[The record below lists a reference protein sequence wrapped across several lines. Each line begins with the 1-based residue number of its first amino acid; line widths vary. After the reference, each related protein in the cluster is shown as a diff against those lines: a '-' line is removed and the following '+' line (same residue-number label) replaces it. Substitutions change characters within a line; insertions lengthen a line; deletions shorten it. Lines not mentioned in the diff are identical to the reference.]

1 MDKISNLTLPL
12 LPVRDLVI
20 FPYMM
25 IPVFI
30 GREKSINALEK
41 TISNKTDI
49 VLASQKEAKIND
61 PAPDQIYEIGTLA
74 SIVQHLRLPD
84 GTVKTILEGKQRVT
98 IKKYVDTKHCLM
110 VEVETLVEKS
120 QSGMESEALL
130 RTVYTSVENYVKLN
144 KHIPSEAM
152 AKISTIDNCGEL
164 ADVIASQLNLRF
176 EDKQRILEL
185 VESVPRLKEVLKLIT
200 REIQILKVEK
210 KIRTRV
216 KEQME
221 RSQKE
226 YYLNEQLQ
234 AIQKELGDKDDFHNE
249 VKSLEERGSKKKWSD
264 TVSQRFKKEIQK
276 LKMMSP
282 MSAEATVVRNY
293 VDWFLD
299 LPWGNFVQEK
309 NSIGKAQGILD
320 ADHWGLKKV
329 KERIIEYLAVRRLSQ
344 NTKSPVICFV
354 GPPGVGKTSLA
365 QSIARCL
372 NRPFA
377 RISLGGV
384 QDEAE
389 LRGHRKTYVGSM
401 PGKIVQA
408 LKKVKKGNPVILLDE
423 VDKMGMSSFR
433 GDPSSALLEV
443 LDPEQNHTFQDH
455 YLEVDYDLSSVF
467 FICTANS
474 THSLKGPLLDRME
487 LIPIEGYIEEEKIHI
502 AKRHLISRQ
511 KKRHGLS
518 GYKLDMPDT
527 MLKEIIAYYT
537 KEAGV
542 RQLERTLASIFR
554 KFAKNIVIQKE
565 KGADKSAKKNQPKMK
580 QKTKSKGP
588 VKTIK
593 LTSRKEL
600 EEMLGPRKCR
610 FTELENSSMVGL
622 TNGLAWTETGGDT
635 LAVETLVIPGTG
647 KYNLT
652 GQLGDV
658 MKESCSASLSFVRS
672 LSLLFNLDNKY
683 FKNHDFHI
691 HVPEGAI
698 PKDGPSAGVAIIT
711 SLISAILRIPVK
723 NTVAMTGE
731 ITLRGRVLPI
741 GGLKAKVLAAHRAHI
756 KTVIIPQD
764 NQKDLKNIPAKVL
777 KDIKIIPVEQ
787 VDKVLMEA
795 LEIDS
800 ADKIFK
806 TLHKT
811 WPKKTSF
818 AGKGKSSHQKAL

>member
-1 MDKISNLTLPL
+1 MNNSEKLVLPL
-12 LPVRDLVI
+12 LPLRDLVI

-41 TISNKTDI
+41 TISDKTDI
-49 VLASQKEAKIND
+49 VLASQKEAKVNN

-84 GTVKTILEGKQRVT
+84 GTVKTILEGKQRVL
-98 IKKYVDTKHCLM
+98 IKKYIEQERCLM
-110 VEVETLVEKS
+110 VEVETLSEPNVK
-120 QSGMESEALL
+120 GMESEALL

-152 AKISTIDNCGEL
+152 AKISTVDDCGEL

-176 EDKQRILEL
+176 EDKQKILEVL
-185 VESVPRLKEVLKLIT
+185 DPVLRLKEVLKLIT
-200 REIQILKVEK
+200 REIQILKVER

-221 RSQKE
+221 KTQKE

-234 AIQKELGDKDDFHNE
+234 AIQKELGDKDDFHTEIKN
-249 VKSLEERGSKKKWSD
+249 LEERGKKKKWSAKAEE
-264 TVSQRFKKEIQK
+264 RFKKEIQK

-282 MSAEATVVRNY
+282 MSAETTVIRNY
-293 VDWFLD
+293 VDWLLD
-299 LPWGNFVQEK
+299 LPWQDFAKEK
-309 NSIGKAQGILD
+309 NSIKSAQEILD

-329 KERIIEYLAVRRLSQ
+329 KERIIEYLAVRSLSQ
-344 NTKSPVICFV
+344 SSRSPVICFV

-365 QSIARCL
+365 QSIAKCL

-401 PGKIVQA
+401 PGKIIQA

-423 VDKMGMSSFR
+423 VDKMGIGSFR

-455 YLEVDYDLSSVF
+455 YIELDYDLSSALF
-467 FICTANS
+467 LCTANS
-474 THSLKGPLLDRME
+474 IHNLKGPLLDRME
-487 LIPIEGYIEEEKIHI
+487 LIPIEGYIEEEKINI
-502 AKRHLISRQ
+502 AQRHLIPRQ
-511 KKRHGLS
+511 MNRHGLKPYS
-518 GYKLDMPDT
+518 LDLSDSV
-527 MLKEIIAYYT
+527 LKEMIAYYT
-537 KEAGV
+537 REAGV
-542 RQLERTLASIFR
+542 RQLERTLASVFR
-554 KFAKNIVIQKE
+554 KFAKEIVTE
-565 KGADKSAKKNQPKMK
+565 RDKSQSENKKLKK
-580 QKTKSKGP
+580 SRFKKSSKTLQLKD
-588 VKTIK
+588 
-593 LTSRKEL
+593 RKKL
-600 EEMLGPRKCR
+600 EEMLGPRKFR
-610 FTELENSSMVGL
+610 FMELETNSMVGL

-635 LAVETLVIPGTG
+635 LAVETLVFPGTG
-647 KYNLT
+647 KYTLT

-658 MKESCSASLSFVRS
+658 MKESCSAGLSFVRS
-672 LSLLFNLDNKY
+672 LSPLFNLDSKY

-698 PKDGPSAGVAIIT
+698 PKDGPSAGVAIVT
-711 SLISAILRIPVK
+711 SLVSAVLRIPVR

-741 GGLKAKVLAAHRAHI
+741 GGLKEKTLAAHRAHI
-756 KTVIIPQD
+756 KTVIFPKD
-764 NQKDLKNIPAKVL
+764 NEKDLKDIPKQVL
-777 KDIKIIPVEQ
+777 KDIKLIPVEQ
-787 VDKVLMEA
+787 VDQVLMTA
-795 LEIDS
+795 LEMSS

-806 TLHKT
+806 NLDKT
-811 WPKKTSF
+811 WHERLAISKK
-818 AGKGKSSHQKAL
+818 AGRSIRPS

>member
-1 MDKISNLTLPL
+1 MDKDSKLTLPL
-12 LPVRDLVI
+12 LPLRDLVI

-25 IPVFI
+25 IPIFV

-41 TISNKTDI
+41 TITNKTDI

-61 PAPDQIYEIGTLA
+61 PKSDQIYEIGTLA

-84 GTVKTILEGKQRVT
+84 GTVKTILEGRRRVL
-98 IKKYVDTKHCLM
+98 IKKYVDTKYCLM
-110 VEVETLVEKS
+110 VEVELLSEKPPK
-120 QSGMESEALL
+120 GMEAEALL
-130 RTVYTSVENYVKLN
+130 RTVYSSVENYLKLN

-152 AKISTIDNCGEL
+152 ATISTIKDCGKL
-164 ADVIASQLNLRF
+164 ADVIASHLNLRF
-176 EDKQRILEL
+176 EDKQKILEIINS
-185 VESVPRLKEVLKLIT
+185 VERLKEVLKLIT

-221 RSQKE
+221 QSQKE

-234 AIQKELGDKDDFHNE
+234 AIQKELGDKSDFHNE
-249 VKSLEERGSKKKWSD
+249 IKSLQERAEGKKWNQVVSD
-264 TVSQRFKKEIQK
+264 KFKKELNK

-293 VDWFLD
+293 LDWLLD
-299 LPWGNFVQEK
+299 LPWEDFVQEK
-309 NSIGKAQGILD
+309 NNIKKAQEILD

-329 KERIIEYLAVRRLSQ
+329 KERITEYLAVRHLSK
-344 NTKSPVICFV
+344 NSKSPVICFV

-365 QSIARCL
+365 QSIAKCL

-423 VDKMGMSSFR
+423 VDKMGSGAFR
-433 GDPSSALLEV
+433 GDPSAALLEV

-455 YLEVDYDLSSVF
+455 YLEVDYDLSPVLF
-467 FICTANS
+467 VCTANS
-474 THSLKGPLLDRME
+474 LHSLRGPLLDRME
-487 LIPIEGYIEEEKIHI
+487 HISIEGYIEEEKRHI
-502 AKRHLISRQ
+502 ARRHLIPRQ
-511 KKRHGLS
+511 MKRHGLVNQELELS
-518 GYKLDMPDT
+518 DNL
-527 MLKEIIAYYT
+527 LQEIISYYT

-542 RQLERTLASIFR
+542 RQLERVLASIFR
-554 KFAKNIVIQKE
+554 KFAKQIVIDKE
-565 KGADKSAKKNQPKMK
+565 KSDKPESSKK
-580 QKTKSKGP
+580 
-588 VKTIK
+588 IK
-593 LTSRKEL
+593 KLKLNTRKEL
-600 EEMLGPRKCR
+600 EEMLGPRKFR
-610 FTELENSSMVGL
+610 FTEVENDSMIGL
-622 TNGLAWTETGGDT
+622 TNGLAWTEIGGDT

-647 KYNLT
+647 KYTLT

-658 MKESCSASLSFVRS
+658 MKESCSAALSFVRS
-672 LSLLFNLDNKY
+672 LSKLFNLEGKY

-698 PKDGPSAGVAIIT
+698 PKDGPSAGVAIVT
-711 SLISAILRIPVK
+711 SLVSAVLRVPVR

-741 GGLKAKVLAAHRAHI
+741 GGLKEKALAAHRAKI
-756 KTVIIPQD
+756 KTVIIPKD
-764 NQKDLKNIPAKVL
+764 NEKDLKDIPDKVL
-777 KDIKIIPVEQ
+777 KDIKILPVER
-787 VDKVLMEA
+787 VDKVLIEA
-795 LEIDS
+795 LEMDS

-806 TLHKT
+806 TLHET
-811 WPKKTSF
+811 WPARSSF
-818 AGKGKSSHQKAL
+818 SGKGNPSVRAP

>member
-1 MDKISNLTLPL
+1 MDKDTTLTLPL
-12 LPVRDLVI
+12 LPLRDLVI

-25 IPVFI
+25 IPIFV
-30 GREKSINALEK
+30 GREKSIKALEK
-41 TISNKTDI
+41 TISSKTDI
-49 VLASQKEAKIND
+49 VLASQKEAKVND
-61 PAPDQIYEIGTLA
+61 PSSDQIYQIGTLA

-84 GTVKTILEGKQRVT
+84 GTVKTILEGRRRVL
-98 IKKYVDTKHCLM
+98 IKKYVDTKQCLM
-110 VEVETLVEKS
+110 VEVELLSEKTS
-120 QSGMESEALL
+120 KGMEAEALL
-130 RTVYTSVENYVKLN
+130 RTVYSSVENYLKLN

-152 AKISTIDNCGEL
+152 AKISTINNCGEL

-176 EDKQRILEL
+176 EDKQKILEIIDP
-185 VESVPRLKEVLKLIT
+185 VERLKEVLKLIT

-221 RSQKE
+221 QSQKE

-234 AIQKELGDKDDFHNE
+234 AIQKELGDKSDFQNE
-249 VKSLEERGSKKKWSD
+249 IKGLQEKASEKKWNA
-264 TVSQRFKKEIQK
+264 VVEEKFNKELNK

-293 VDWFLD
+293 LDWLLD
-299 LPWGNFVQEK
+299 LPWGDFVQEK
-309 NSIGKAQGILD
+309 NNIQKAQEILD

-329 KERIIEYLAVRRLSQ
+329 KERITEYLAVRHLNKDS
-344 NTKSPVICFV
+344 KSPVICFA

-365 QSIARCL
+365 QSIAKCL

-377 RISLGGV
+377 RISLGGI

-423 VDKMGMSSFR
+423 VDKMGSGSFR
-433 GDPSSALLEV
+433 GDPSAALLEI

-455 YLEVDYDLSSVF
+455 YLEVDYDLSPVL

-474 THSLKGPLLDRME
+474 LHSLRGPLLDRME
-487 LIPIEGYIEEEKIHI
+487 HISIEGYIEEEKKHI
-502 AKRHLISRQ
+502 ARRHLIPRQ
-511 KKRHGLS
+511 MKRHGLEDL
-518 GYKLDMPDT
+518 KLELPDNL
-527 MLKEIIAYYT
+527 LKELISYYT

-542 RQLERTLASIFR
+542 RQLERVLASLFR
-554 KFAKNIVIQKE
+554 KFAKRVVMEKE
-565 KGADKSAKKNQPKMK
+565 GS
-580 QKTKSKGP
+580 KSKGGLKKDKHLKL
-588 VKTIK
+588 KT
-593 LTSRKEL
+593 RKEL
-600 EEMLGPRKCR
+600 ENLLGPRKFR
-610 FTELENSSMVGL
+610 FTEIENSSMIGL

-635 LAVETLVIPGTG
+635 LAVETLVVPGTG
-647 KYNLT
+647 KYTLT

-658 MKESCSASLSFVRS
+658 MKESCSAALSFVRS
-672 LSLLFNLDNKY
+672 LSGLFHLDNKY

-698 PKDGPSAGVAIIT
+698 PKDGPSAGVAIVT
-711 SLISAILRIPVK
+711 SLVSAVLRIPVR

-741 GGLKAKVLAAHRAHI
+741 GGLKEKALAAHRAKI
-756 KTVIIPQD
+756 TTIIIPKD
-764 NQKDLKNIPAKVL
+764 NEKDLKDIPEKVRQ
-777 KDIKIIPVEQ
+777 DIRVVSVESLNT
-787 VDKVLMEA
+787 VLMSA

-800 ADKIFK
+800 ADKLFK
-806 TLHKT
+806 TLHET
-811 WPKKTSF
+811 WPS
-818 AGKGKSSHQKAL
+818 KSSFSIKAGRSVRAP